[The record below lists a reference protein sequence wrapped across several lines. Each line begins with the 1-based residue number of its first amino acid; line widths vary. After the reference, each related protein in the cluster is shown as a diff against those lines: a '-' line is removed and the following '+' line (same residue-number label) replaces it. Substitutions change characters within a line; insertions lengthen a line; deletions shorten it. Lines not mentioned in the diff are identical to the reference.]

1 MMRDIL
7 IKTAALIAAL
17 VVVGVLAFLSPL
29 PRDVRVLLQNII
41 IYIAIYGIYV
51 ISLNLEVGY
60 LGLPQFGKVMFLI
73 IGAIAV
79 GGIATKLVLLA
90 YQNAVFK
97 VMGIYPLAKI
107 GDYCMLYQYS
117 VTSVINQILAQNPA
131 IGLGYFLFG
140 IALAMVLSAALGVL
154 FAYPAIRLREDYLG
168 ILLLVSGEFL
178 RVVTY
183 YATPVACGVN
193 GAVIP
198 DPFAWASGETR
209 TLVYFAATSAF
220 LAATFFVFDT
230 VGNSPFGRALR
241 AIRDSETAAAV
252 FGKDIVK
259 FRIRVLALA
268 SAFAGL
274 AGALLAYYFDYTIL
288 GTYLPI
294 YTFIGWTM
302 LILGGLGNNIGAVV
316 GVVVYYV
323 VQTLLDI
330 YKNSLQAVLHADP
343 TYLAYAI
350 FGIAII
356 LVLMYRP
363 QGIVPEKPVK
373 TVDLNKIKEKI
384 RSRTIK

>member
-1 MMRDIL
+1 MMRDVL
-7 IKTAALIAAL
+7 VKTAALAAAL
-17 VVVGVLAFLSPL
+17 IVVALLAFVSPL
-29 PRDVRVLLQNII
+29 PKDVRVLLQNII
-41 IYIAIYGIYV
+41 VYIAIYGIYV

-79 GGIATKLVLLA
+79 GGIAAKLVLLA
-90 YQNAVFK
+90 YQNAIFQ
-97 VMGIYPLAKI
+97 MAGIRPLSNI
-107 GDYCMLYQYS
+107 GSYCMLYQYS
-117 VTSVINQILAQNPA
+117 VTSLVNQMLAQNPA
-131 IGLGYFLFG
+131 FGLGYFLLG

-178 RVVTY
+178 RIVTY

-209 TLVYFAATSAF
+209 TLVYFVATSAF
-220 LAATFFVFDT
+220 LVATFFVFDT
-230 VGNSPFGRALR
+230 IGNSPFGRALR
-241 AIRDSETAAAV
+241 AIRDAETAAAV

-259 FRIRVLALA
+259 FRIRVLAFA

-288 GTYLPI
+288 GTYLPV

-302 LILGGLGNNIGAVV
+302 LILGGVGNNIGAVV

-373 TVDLNKIKEKI
+373 TIDLYTI
-384 RSRTIK
+384 RKQTKPRKD

>member
-1 MMRDIL
+1 MTRDVT
-7 IKTAALIAAL
+7 IKTIALAAILAVVAAL
-17 VVVGVLAFLSPL
+17 AFFAPL
-29 PRDVRVLLQNII
+29 PRDVKVLLQNLS
-41 IYIAIYGIYV
+41 IYIAIYAIFV

-60 LGLPQFGKVMFLI
+60 LGLPQFGQVMFLI

-79 GGIATKLVLLA
+79 GGIATKLILLI
-90 YQNAVFK
+90 YQSYLLKAIGVA
-97 VMGIYPLAKI
+97 PLSNI
-107 GDYCMLYQYS
+107 GNYCMLYQYS
-117 VTSVINQILAQNPA
+117 VGSLVNQQLAQNPA
-131 IGLGYFLFG
+131 LGFGYFLLG
-140 IALAMVLSAALGVL
+140 IALAMALSAALGVL

-209 TLVYFAATSAF
+209 TLVFFAATAILLFVTF
-220 LAATFFVFDT
+220 LVFDT
-230 VGNSPFGRALR
+230 IGNSPFGRTLR
-241 AIRDSETAAAV
+241 AIRDAETAAAV

-259 FRIRVLALA
+259 FRIRVLAFA

-288 GTYLPI
+288 GTFLPT

-302 LILGGLGNNIGAVV
+302 LILGGQGNNVGAIVGAVI
-316 GVVVYYV
+316 YYAI
-323 VQTLLDI
+323 QTVLDI
-330 YKNSLQAVLHADP
+330 YKNALQAVLHADP
-343 TYLAYAI
+343 TYLTYAI
-350 FGIAII
+350 FGLAII

-373 TVDLNKIKEKI
+373 TVDLYTIRKEVLNKKD
-384 RSRTIK
+384 

>member
-1 MMRDIL
+1 MMRDTA
-7 IKTAALIAAL
+7 IKAAALAAIL
-17 VVVGVLAFLSPL
+17 AVVAALAFLSPL
-29 PRDVRVLLQNII
+29 PRDVKVLLQNLS
-41 IYIAIYGIYV
+41 IYIAIYAIYV

-79 GGIATKLVLLA
+79 GGIATKVVLLI
-90 YQNAVFK
+90 YQSYLLKSIGAA
-97 VMGIYPLAKI
+97 PLSNI

-117 VTSVINQILAQNPA
+117 AGSLVNQQLAQNPA
-131 IGLGYFLFG
+131 LGFGYFLLG
-140 IALAMVLSAALGVL
+140 VALAMALSAALGVL

-198 DPFAWASGETR
+198 DPFAWASGEAR
-209 TLVYFAATSAF
+209 TLVFFAITAA
-220 LAATFFVFDT
+220 LLVATFFVFDI
-230 VGNSPFGRALR
+230 VRNSPIGRTLR
-241 AIRDSETAAAV
+241 AIRDAETAAAV

-259 FRIRVLALA
+259 FTIRVLALA

-288 GTYLPI
+288 GAFLPI

-302 LILGGLGNNIGAVV
+302 LILGGQGNNVGAIV
-316 GVVVYYV
+316 GAAAYYAI
-323 VQTLLDI
+323 QTLLDI
-330 YKNSLQAVLHADP
+330 YKNALQALLHADP
-343 TYLAYAI
+343 TYLAYAV
-350 FGIAII
+350 FGLAII

-363 QGIVPEKPVK
+363 QGMVPEKPVK
-373 TVDLNKIKEKI
+373 TIDLYTIRKGTVDKNA
-384 RSRTIK
+384 

>member
-1 MMRDIL
+1 MIRDVL
-7 IKTAALIAAL
+7 AKTVALVIAL
-17 VVVGVLAFLSPL
+17 VVVGALAFASPL
-29 PRDVRVLLQNII
+29 PKDVRVLLQNIEV
-41 IYIAIYGIYV
+41 YIAIYGIYV

-60 LGLPQFGKVMFLI
+60 LGLPQFGKVMFLL

-79 GGIATKLVLLA
+79 GGIATKLVLLI
-90 YQNAVFK
+90 YQNAIFK
-97 VMGIYPLAKI
+97 AMGAYPLAKI
-107 GDYCMLYQYS
+107 SDYCMYYQYS
-117 VTSVINQILAQNPA
+117 VTSLVNQMLAQNPA
-131 IGLGYFLFG
+131 LGLGYFLFG
-140 IALAMVLSAALGVL
+140 VALAMVLSAGLGVL

-198 DPFAWASGETR
+198 DPFAWALGETR
-209 TLVYFAATSAF
+209 TLVYFIATSAF
-220 LAATFFVFDT
+220 LIATFLVFDAI
-230 VGNSPFGRALR
+230 GNSPFGRALR

-259 FRIRVLALA
+259 FRIRVLAFA

-302 LILGGLGNNIGAVV
+302 LILGGLGNNVGAIV
-316 GVVVYYV
+316 GVVVYYI

-350 FGIAII
+350 FGLAII

-373 TVDLNKIKEKI
+373 TIDLNKVRERIQRKIK
-384 RSRTIK
+384 

>member
-1 MMRDIL
+1 MTRDVT
-7 IKTAALIAAL
+7 IKTIALAAILAVVAAL
-17 VVVGVLAFLSPL
+17 AFFSPL
-29 PRDVRVLLQNII
+29 PRDVKVLLQNLS
-41 IYIAIYGIYV
+41 IYIGIYAIYV

-79 GGIATKLVLLA
+79 GGIAAKLILLI
-90 YQNAVFK
+90 YQSYLLKAIGVA
-97 VMGIYPLAKI
+97 PLSNV
-107 GDYCMLYQYS
+107 GNYCMLYQYS
-117 VTSVINQILAQNPA
+117 VGSLVNQQLAQNPA
-131 IGLGYFLFG
+131 LGFGYFLLG
-140 IALAMVLSAALGVL
+140 IALAMALSAALGVL

-209 TLVYFAATSAF
+209 TLVFFAITAVMLVVTY
-220 LAATFFVFDT
+220 LVFDT
-230 VGNSPFGRALR
+230 IGNSPFGRTLR
-241 AIRDSETAAAV
+241 AIRDAETAAAV

-259 FRIRVLALA
+259 FRIRVLAFA

-288 GTYLPI
+288 GTFLPI

-302 LILGGLGNNIGAVV
+302 LILGGQGNNVGAIVGAVI
-316 GVVVYYV
+316 YYAI
-323 VQTLLDI
+323 QTVLDI
-330 YKNSLQAVLHADP
+330 YKNALQAVLHADP

-350 FGIAII
+350 FGLAII

-373 TVDLNKIKEKI
+373 TVDLYTIRKEVLNKKD
-384 RSRTIK
+384 

>member
-1 MMRDIL
+1 MMRDVT
-7 IKTAALIAAL
+7 IKTIALAAILAVVAAL
-17 VVVGVLAFLSPL
+17 AFFSPL
-29 PRDVRVLLQNII
+29 PHGVKVLLQNLS
-41 IYIAIYGIYV
+41 IYIAIYAIYV

-79 GGIATKLVLLA
+79 GGIATKLILLI
-90 YQNAVFK
+90 YQSYLLKAIGVA
-97 VMGIYPLAKI
+97 PLSNI
-107 GDYCMLYQYS
+107 GNYCMLYQYS
-117 VTSVINQILAQNPA
+117 VGSLVNQQLAQNPA
-131 IGLGYFLFG
+131 LGFGYFLLG
-140 IALAMVLSAALGVL
+140 IALAMALSAALGVL

-209 TLVYFAATSAF
+209 TLVFFAVTAVLLVVTF
-220 LAATFFVFDT
+220 LVFDT
-230 VGNSPFGRALR
+230 IGNSPFGRTLR
-241 AIRDSETAAAV
+241 AIRDAETAAAV
-252 FGKDIVK
+252 FGKDIVR
-259 FRIRVLALA
+259 FRIRVLAFA

-288 GTYLPI
+288 GTFLPI

-302 LILGGLGNNIGAVV
+302 LILGGQGNNVGAIVGAVI
-316 GVVVYYV
+316 YYAI
-323 VQTLLDI
+323 QTVLDI
-330 YKNSLQAVLHADP
+330 YKNALQAVLHADP

-350 FGIAII
+350 FGLAII

-373 TVDLNKIKEKI
+373 TVDLYTIRKEVLNKKD
-384 RSRTIK
+384 